1 MRSWLPDVFLAVP
14 LYMSPVPWS
23 VMLVKG
29 LGCPVH
35 LLWGS
40 FMCYPGRV
48 SVSVW
53 LKVWFGECLLYKG
66 SMGQGVLPLPSS
78 YALKL
83 LWCLSPIQPGLPRMF
98 RVGFGFSDRRNP

>member
-1 MRSWLPDVFLAVP
+1 MCFWQYLCISPQFLVCYVSEGFRLPCTLT
-14 LYMSPVPWS
+14 
-23 VMLVKG
+23 
-29 LGCPVH
+29 LGELHVLPRQS
-35 LLWGS
+35 L
-40 FMCYPGRV
+40 
-48 SVSVW
+48 SVW